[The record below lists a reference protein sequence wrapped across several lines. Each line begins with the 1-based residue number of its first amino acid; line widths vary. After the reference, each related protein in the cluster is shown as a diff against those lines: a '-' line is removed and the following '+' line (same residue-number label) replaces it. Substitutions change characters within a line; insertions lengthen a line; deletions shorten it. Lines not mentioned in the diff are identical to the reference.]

1 MITSQEVREAVLVPI
16 STIVDSVRITLER
29 CPPELSA
36 DLVDRGLVLA
46 GGGALLRGFD
56 KLLSEETGLSVHVAE
71 DPLSAV
77 AEWTGKF
84 LNELKFLRQVAAA
97 DRQWRGSLQID
108 DFGLRIDFRSS
119 ADFDLNQVQTR
130 NLQSGIDMSRTS
142 IIALLIFGAVLGYF
156 LSFGPETTQKFK
168 ASVYQLLAPFLTGG
182 SGIKKQITSVRTGL
196 KSLDQLE
203 HENAALQVENREL
216 RATNQSL
223 RDVEHEVNRLR
234 HALNYRE
241 RSVFKLIAAEV
252 IARDSSTWWRTLT
265 INRGRRD
272 AIETDMPV
280 VTDVGLVGKTTT
292 VSDTISVVL
301 LISDESCRIASSVE
315 GSREQGIVSGER
327 VTGGLT
333 PFLDLNFLSKQADLK
348 PGQKV
353 YTSGVG
359 GVFPSGLLIGAV
371 KSFRVRELDGQAQLT
386 PVVDLSHLED
396 VFVVTGRR

>member
-1 MITSQEVREAVLVPI
+1 
-16 STIVDSVRITLER
+16 
-29 CPPELSA
+29 
-36 DLVDRGLVLA
+36 
-46 GGGALLRGFD
+46 
-56 KLLSEETGLSVHVAE
+56 
-71 DPLSAV
+71 
-77 AEWTGKF
+77 
-84 LNELKFLRQVAAA
+84 
-97 DRQWRGSLQID
+97 
-108 DFGLRIDFRSS
+108 LRIDFRSS

-182 SGIKKQITSVRTGL
+182 SGIKKQITSVRSGL

-203 HENAALQVENREL
+203 HENAVLQVENREL
-216 RATNQSL
+216 RATNQGL

-241 RSVFKLIAAEV
+241 RSVFKLIAAEI
-252 IARDSSTWWRTLT
+252 IARDSSTWWRTIS

-272 AIETDMPV
+272 GIETDMPV
-280 VTDVGLVGKTTT
+280 VTDLGLVGKTTT
-292 VSDTISVVL
+292 VSDSISVVL
-301 LISDESCRIASSVE
+301 LVSDENCRLAASVE

-327 VTGGLT
+327 TTTGLT
-333 PFLDLNFLSKQADLK
+333 PLLNLNFLSKQADLK

-359 GVFPSGLLIGAV
+359 GVFPSGLLVGVV
-371 KSFRVRELDGQAQLT
+371 KSYRVRELDGQAQLT
-386 PVVDLSHLED
+386 PAVDLSHLED